1 MGVFKYIHRILIP
14 FACLVLIACS
24 CMPSTAFAQVEH
36 EEFAAGGLEEGE
48 EEDLQEPED
57 DYLDRE
63 ALLEEVDEAI
73 DASIEGRRML
83 EGEARWKV
91 KLDVAIRANYVFS
104 NSPDSFVIKYRFTV
118 EGQANADTALIRG
131 NAEINAEVEGFL
143 AKWPTGE
150 CLLDVTVP
158 RVPFEITFRRSG
170 EDKGSIALRFRRNIL
185 ENWQSKCSFIDA
197 PGARF
202 ETIGEPEK
210 WLARALEKARPPLR
224 SIVTDISDEETTS
237 SFVINKE
244 IIDDPPLGTV
254 EVEGTGIVT
263 ITPRGLE

>member
-1 MGVFKYIHRILIP
+1 MHRTLIP
-14 FACLVLIACS
+14 LVCFVLIACS
-24 CMPSTAFAQVEH
+24 CMPFTALAQIEH
-36 EEFAAGGLEEGE
+36 GEFATGGLEEE
-48 EEDLQEPED
+48 EEQDPQELED
-57 DYLDRE
+57 EILDRE
-63 ALLEEVDEAI
+63 ELLEDVEKAI
-73 DASIEGRRML
+73 DASIEGRGML

-91 KLDVAIRANYVFS
+91 KIDAAIRVNYVFA

-150 CLLDVTVP
+150 CRLDVTVP
-158 RVPFEITFRRSG
+158 RVPFELTFRRSG
-170 EDKGSIALRFRRNIL
+170 EDKGSIALRFRRNIM
-185 ENWQSKCSFIDA
+185 ENWQSKCSFTDA

-224 SIVTDISDEETTS
+224 SIVADITDEETTS

-244 IIDDPPLGTV
+244 ILDDPPLGTV
-254 EVEGTGIVT
+254 EVEGTGIIT
-263 ITPRGLE
+263 ITPGGLE